1 MCIKVGSLRPRPF
14 STMTKVAMLPWSLR
28 DKIKEY
34 DAKDAETIER
44 AFLFADKV
52 HSGFKR
58 KSGEPYITHP
68 LAVASHL
75 TDLKLDASTVAAAL
89 LHDTAEETGVSI
101 ENIRKEFGDDIAFL
115 VDGVTKLGKLKYRG
129 VERMAESL
137 RKMFFAIAEDIR
149 VVLIKLHDRL
159 HNMQTLQVLPLE
171 KQKRIALET
180 LEIYAPLASRLGF
193 GDLKAKLEDL
203 AFPYV
208 YPEEHKTVL
217 KLAKSEIEERL
228 KFIEKFRPRLRHI
241 LESEGATQID
251 IHARA
256 KHYYSLWR
264 KLLKFDMDIEKI
276 HDLVALRIIVATV
289 EDCYRALGV
298 IHAHWKPFPGL
309 IKDYIA
315 MPKPNGYKSLHTT
328 IFGPEG
334 NAIEIQI
341 RTPDMHE
348 EAERGIAAHW
358 AYSEHKKTKNYRERT
373 ASHADEKERLWV
385 NQLRD
390 WQKDVSD
397 SGEFLETLKIDFFK
411 NRIFCLTPKG
421 DAIDLPEGA
430 TAVDFAYHVH
440 SQIGNAAAGARVNGK
455 MVPLNYELGNGD
467 VVEIITQKNKKP
479 NPDWLNF
486 VKTSIARKHISS
498 IVRKTAREKVFS
510 QKQGGQIVEVRVVA
524 KDRVGLVRDIT
535 DIVSSYKISIK
546 GMRTEREQRS
556 HPLVVMNCPVKS
568 DDELRKLV
576 TKLKSVKGVEE
587 VNYRIV

>member
-1 MCIKVGSLRPRPF
+1 MYRLAENPESYYEMSTVTFHTLLEKV
-14 STMTKVAMLPWSLR
+14 KA
-28 DKIKEY
+28 Y
-34 DAKDAETIER
+34 DSDTAIIER
-44 AFLFADKV
+44 AFLFANKV
-52 HSGFKR
+52 HAGFKR

-68 LAVASHL
+68 LAVASYL
-75 TDLKLDASTVAAAL
+75 ADLRLDASTVAAAI
-89 LHDTAEETGVSI
+89 LHDTAEETGISV
-101 ENIRKEFGDDIAFL
+101 ENIRKEFGEDIAFL

-159 HNMQTLQVLPLE
+159 HNMETLGALPPE

-193 GDLKAKLEDL
+193 GDLKARLEDL

-208 YPEEHKTVL
+208 YPEEHQLVL
-217 KLAKSEIEERL
+217 KLAKGEMSERA
-228 KFIEKFRPRLRHI
+228 KYIEKLRPVI
-241 LESEGATQID
+241 KQEMDKEGTAVHD

-264 KLLKFDMDIEKI
+264 KLIKYDMDMEKI
-276 HDLVALRIIVATV
+276 HDLIALRIIVPTV
-289 EDCYRALGV
+289 EDCYGALGV
-298 IHAHWKPFPGL
+298 IHARWKPLPGL

-328 IFGPEG
+328 IFGPDGEI
-334 NAIEIQI
+334 IEIQI
-341 RTPDMHE
+341 RTPEMHD
-348 EAERGIAAHW
+348 EAEHGIAAHW
-358 AYSEHKKTKNYRERT
+358 AYSEHKKSEDYRKKI
-373 ASHADEKERLWV
+373 ASAAKDAELSWV

-397 SGEFLETLKIDFFK
+397 TSEFMESLKIDFFK

-430 TAVDFAYHVH
+430 SAVDFAYHVH
-440 SQIGNAAAGARVNGK
+440 SQIGDSAAGARVNGK
-455 MVPLNYELGNGD
+455 MVPLNHELSNGD
-467 VVEIITQKNKKP
+467 VVEIITQKNKRP
-479 NPDWLNF
+479 NPDWLSF
-486 VKTSIARKHISS
+486 VKTSMARKHISS

-510 QKQGGQIVEVRVVA
+510 QKQGGQMVEVRVAA

-535 DIVSSYKISIK
+535 DVVSSFKISIK
-546 GMRTEREQRS
+546 GMRTERGERS
-556 HPLVVMNCPVKS
+556 HPLVLMNCPVKS
-568 DDELRKLV
+568 DDELRRLL
-576 TKLKSVKGVEE
+576 TKLRSVKGVEE
-587 VNYRIV
+587 VSYRII